1 MTIQTNLIRHSVKS
15 GLTFELTP
23 LTLLGQQHFKDRAKE
38 LYPDPDPTPY
48 EHPMPDAFIEGDKT
62 AAKDDPAYRKLLAET
77 TIRRDFAY
85 QVLVLNTCVTCEGRE
100 VLVERYLASNQ
111 TGLKV
116 LLGALAAL
124 EVEDAHAAIEP
135 AWVQLLYMSLCD
147 NSEINEMLALI
158 QGKLPLEAADS
169 VGGFAYFQRMAIPR
183 NVSARGT
190 TEESASGSTAS

>member
-116 LLGALAAL
+116 LLGALTAL

-147 NSEINEMLALI
+147 NSEINEMLQLI
-158 QGKLPLEAADS
+158 QGKLPLTE
-169 VGGFAYFQRMAIPR
+169 GEILNGFAYFRRLPIPGHGG
-183 NVSARGT
+183 AGT
-190 TEESASGSTAS
+190 PPETRSSTLAAD

>member
-62 AAKDDPAYRKLLAET
+62 AAKDDPVYRKLLAET

-116 LLGALAAL
+116 LLGALTAL

-147 NSEINEMLALI
+147 NAEINEMLQLI
-158 QGKLPLEAADS
+158 QGKLPLTEGETLEGFRYFRRLSIPGNGGAGITPETRSSTLAAD
-169 VGGFAYFQRMAIPR
+169 
-183 NVSARGT
+183 
-190 TEESASGSTAS
+190 